1 MNKAVFLDRD
11 GTINR
16 DFGYVYQKEKLEFLP
31 GAAEAL
37 KQIRQAGFL
46 LIVITNQSGIAR
58 GYFSL
63 EQYRDFEAFFLDRLR
78 EQDVWVD
85 KVYFCPHGAE
95 EGCLCRKPET
105 GLFYQAAK
113 EFDID
118 WSRSY
123 AVGDRERDLCI
134 CSREPVT
141 GILYGS
147 GESSGPDVICLE
159 SWAEIAE
166 LICRNP

>member
-37 KQIRQAGFL
+37 KKIRQAGFL
-46 LIVITNQSGIAR
+46 LIIITNQSGIAR
-58 GYFSL
+58 GYFSE
-63 EQYRDFEAFFLDRLR
+63 EQYREFEGFFLDRLK
-78 EQDVWVD
+78 EQDVWID
-85 KVYFCPHGAE
+85 RVYFCPHGE
-95 EGCLCRKPET
+95 KDGCLCRKPET
-105 GLFYQAAK
+105 DMFYQAAE

-118 WSRSY
+118 WSKSY
-123 AVGDRERDLCI
+123 AIGDKERDLCI

-141 GILYGS
+141 GILYGKNGS
-147 GESSGPDVICLE
+147 FGPDRFCLE
-159 SWAEIAE
+159 SWKEIAQ
-166 LICRNP
+166 LICG